1 MKTTNKFKIALG
13 LFSISLSGMV
23 FTTPV
28 HAATDY
34 NAEICTTS
42 MSVAECEAAI
52 NTKCALPDGQNYPV
66 CQGPKPD
73 YTARICTDGMTGDQC
88 QQALSQT
95 CSRQDA
101 LLFTDCRGNLAEE
114 DAEEPPAPPPAGQVP
129 NRSGAKI
136 NGGDAASLMFSPSS
150 FAAQQA
156 IGFIQAFFTCKSEMS
171 EEEKSLAYRR
181 GANLCVSVGQ
191 YCSKKVKIG
200 FIKLCRTKKKSY
212 CCFNSKLARI
222 INVEGRKQ
230 LGTMGWGSAQN
241 PRCEGF
247 TLDEFNKIDI
257 AKMDLSEFVDE
268 ITQNAKMN
276 VAKNGDYW
284 EQRNSKRLDATWT
297 NASEYGD
304 DIGTKILSSD
314 NPYDVF
320 NQPTDGKTRA
330 DKTART
336 VKDETAKNT
345 PKAVQTAEK
354 PPVNQVEVDQAKQ
367 AIIDRYGVGN

>member
-34 NAEICTTS
+34 NAPICNTS
-42 MSVAECEAAI
+42 MSVVECEAAI
-52 NTKCALPDGQNYPV
+52 NTKCALPDGKSYPV

-73 YTARICTDGMTGDQC
+73 YTARICTDSMTGDQC
-88 QQALSQT
+88 QQALSST
-95 CSRQDA
+95 CTRQDA
-101 LLFTDCRGNLAEE
+101 LLFNDCRGNLAEE
-114 DAEEPPAPPPAGQVP
+114 DENEPQPTAPAGKVP
-129 NRSGAKI
+129 NKSGAKI
-136 NGGDAASLMFSPSS
+136 NGGDAATLMFSPST
-150 FAAQQA
+150 FALQQS
-156 IGFIQAFFTCKSEMS
+156 IGFIQAFFTCKAEMS

-181 GANLCVSVGQ
+181 GANLCVAVGQ
-191 YCSKKVKIG
+191 YCSKKVDLG
-200 FIKLCRTKKKSY
+200 FVKLCRTKKKSY

-230 LGTMGWGSAQN
+230 LGTMSWGSAKN

-247 TLDEFNKIDI
+247 TLEEFNKINI

-276 VAKNGDYW
+276 VAKNVGYW
-284 EQRNSKRLDATWT
+284 EERNTNRLEATWT
-297 NASEYGD
+297 NASQYGD
-304 DIGTKILSSD
+304 DIGTKILSSE

-320 NQPTDGKTRA
+320 NQPTDGKSRA

-336 VKDETAKNT
+336 VKDETALNT
-345 PKAVQTAEK
+345 PTAVQTAEK
-354 PPVNQVEVDQAKQ
+354 PPVNQDEVDKAKQ
-367 AIIDRYGVGN
+367 AIIDRYGN